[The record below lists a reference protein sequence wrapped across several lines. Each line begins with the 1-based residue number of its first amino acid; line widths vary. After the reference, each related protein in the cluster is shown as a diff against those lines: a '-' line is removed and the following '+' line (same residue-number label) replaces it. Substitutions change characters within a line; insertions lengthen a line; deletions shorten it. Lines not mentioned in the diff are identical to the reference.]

1 MNTKI
6 KNTLLIL
13 LVAAFVL
20 TGCAATMEDDF
31 LPDTEALPFA
41 TPTPIPQLTLKDV
54 PRPTPSPTPAPSPEQ
69 SEAPAA
75 TQKIITAEVQKLLW
89 RNLQTWKEK
98 QERPGFDGR
107 LLIPAAGIDVGLFSS
122 GYGEDVT
129 QMRQNITDALDSAL
143 LYYDG
148 VGFIIADHSNQD
160 FASLPL
166 VQKGDRAYIL
176 EGNSILTLSC
186 SLVTDGVNT
195 GEGIRDING
204 EYITDES
211 LFTCYTCL
219 EDWTHIQMVGFA
231 MKDED
236 FIDIDW
242 IDVGEANNNAGSTA
256 GSATTT
262 STSANNG
269 VATTIS
275 LPAPAPANTNTES
288 GNAAAATPAPAA
300 SPAPATPTPTAAPAA
315 PQPVQQAP
323 VYDDYTIP
331 GYDIYADA
339 DSTFGIYYSNGVDSY
354 LG

>member
-1 MNTKI
+1 MCVFPGDTMTTPKNTRRNGAFTVNTKI

-13 LVAAFVL
+13 LVMAFVL
-20 TGCAATMEDDF
+20 AGCAATMEDDF

-69 SEAPAA
+69 SEAPATA
-75 TQKIITAEVQKLLW
+75 QKVITAEVQKLLW
-89 RNLQTWKEK
+89 RNLQVWKEK

-107 LLIPAAGIDVGLFSS
+107 LLIPAAGIDVALFSS

-160 FASLPL
+160 FSSLPL

-186 SLVTDGVNT
+186 DLVTDGVNT

-211 LFTCYTCL
+211 LFTCYTCM
-219 EDWTHIQMVGFA
+219 EEWTHIHVVGLNEV
-231 MKDED
+231 DED
-236 FIDIDW
+236 LFSLSR
-242 IDVGEANNNAGSTA
+242 NAEMEG
-256 GSATTT
+256 GW
-262 STSANNG
+262 G
-269 VATTIS
+269 Y
-275 LPAPAPANTNTES
+275 E
-288 GNAAAATPAPAA
+288 
-300 SPAPATPTPTAAPAA
+300 
-315 PQPVQQAP
+315 
-323 VYDDYTIP
+323 IP
-331 GYDIYADA
+331 GLNEVAKIQLEAQRALEAERAAEAARAAEAELEQQGEDRY
-339 DSTFGIYYSNGVDSY
+339 N
-354 LG
+354 

>member
-1 MNTKI
+1 MCALPGDTMTTPKNPLRNGAFTVNTKI

-219 EDWTHIQMVGFA
+219 EDWTHIHIVGF
-231 MKDED
+231 KEIDED
-236 FIDIDW
+236 LFSI
-242 IDVGEANNNAGSTA
+242 TR
-256 GSATTT
+256 
-262 STSANNG
+262 
-269 VATTIS
+269 
-275 LPAPAPANTNTES
+275 NTEME
-288 GNAAAATPAPAA
+288 GGWA
-300 SPAPATPTPTAAPAA
+300 
-315 PQPVQQAP
+315 
-323 VYDDYTIP
+323 YEIP
-331 GYDIYADA
+331 GLNEVAKIQLEEQRALEAERAAEAARAAEAELQQQSEDLY
-339 DSTFGIYYSNGVDSY
+339 N
-354 LG
+354 